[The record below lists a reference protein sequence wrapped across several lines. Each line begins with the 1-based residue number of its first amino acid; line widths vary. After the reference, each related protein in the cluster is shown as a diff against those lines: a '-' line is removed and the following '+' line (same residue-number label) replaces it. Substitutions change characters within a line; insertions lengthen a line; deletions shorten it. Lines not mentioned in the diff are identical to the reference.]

1 MAAFPR
7 IALLAAL
14 CLPGLALGEPQ
25 PAAPGETY
33 RALSSDAQSSL
44 NNAIAAALGDSLQS
58 AVDDFRVGTTGN
70 GSLFYRTEI
79 AALGATSD
87 GPREWAQLHGESFC
101 IAADNPQMVTV
112 AARYGA
118 IARPYPSSAEAL
130 IGLKLGECRVVVE
143 DASLLENIAE
153 LPEWRRFNRLLP
165 RLADA
170 NMQLWV
176 AAKTSEL
183 QEKVDALQQQWHAN
197 GRLQALVQQ
206 AIDDVAFQAYV
217 LADTLD
223 CH

>member
-1 MAAFPR
+1 V
-7 IALLAAL
+7 
-14 CLPGLALGEPQ
+14 LGE
-25 PAAPGETY
+25 T
-33 RALSSDAQSSL
+33 
-44 NNAIAAALGDSLQS
+44 LQS
-58 AVDDFRVGTTGN
+58 TVDDFRIGATGD

-79 AALGATSD
+79 AALGAASD

-101 IAADNPQMVTV
+101 IAAGNPQMAAV
-112 AARYGA
+112 AERFGA
-118 IARPYPSSAEAL
+118 VARPYPSSAEAL

-170 NMQLWV
+170 DMQLWV
-176 AAKTSEL
+176 AARTPEL
-183 QEKVDALQQQWHAN
+183 QGKVDALQQQWHAN
-197 GRLQALVQQ
+197 GRLQALVEQ

>member
-14 CLPGLALGEPQ
+14 CLPGLTLGEPLS
-25 PAAPGETY
+25 ETY

-44 NNAIAAALGDSLQS
+44 NSTIAAVLGETLQS
-58 AVDDFRVGTTGN
+58 TVDDFRVGATGD

-79 AALGATSD
+79 AALGAASD

-101 IAADNPQMVTV
+101 IAAAGNPQMAAV
-112 AARYGA
+112 AARFGT

-143 DASLLENIAE
+143 DAGLLENIAE
-153 LPEWRRFNRLLP
+153 LPEWRRFSRLLP

-170 NMQLWV
+170 DMHLWV
-176 AAKTSEL
+176 AARPPEL
-183 QEKVDALQQQWHAN
+183 QEKVEALQQQWHAN
-197 GRLQALVQQ
+197 GRLQALVEQ

>member
-14 CLPGLALGEPQ
+14 CLPGLTLGEPQ
-25 PAAPGETY
+25 SAATGETY

-44 NNAIAAALGDSLQS
+44 DSTIAAALGETLQS
-58 AVDDFRVGTTGN
+58 AVEDFRVGTTGD
-70 GSLFYRTEI
+70 GSLFYQTEI
-79 AALGATSD
+79 AALGAASD

-101 IAADNPQMVTV
+101 IAAGNPQMAAV
-112 AARYGA
+112 AERFGA
-118 IARPYPSSAEAL
+118 VARPYPSSTEAL
-130 IGLKLGECRVVVE
+130 IGLKLGECRIVVE

-165 RLADA
+165 RLVDAD
-170 NMQLWV
+170 MQLWV
-176 AAKTSEL
+176 AASTPEL